1 MCIKIGQE
9 LQYSQWNDYNH
20 KTSMTGRI
28 RAKIPM
34 FRARI
39 LTLFASE
46 GYNMRIPVFEGKGQN
61 PNVYKNRT
69 RIPTFRWIS

>member
-1 MCIKIGQE
+1 
-9 LQYSQWNDYNH
+9 
-20 KTSMTGRI
+20 
-28 RAKIPM
+28 M

-39 LTLFASE
+39 PILFAAE
-46 GYNMRIPVFEGKGQN
+46 GYKMRIPMFEGKGKGQN